1 MIFSEIYSAYY
12 NAVAH
17 LINKAIDGEL
27 NEKSACDIVCGS
39 AFSESFVSIL
49 NAIKSEEWQVIAKD
63 FTTPIKHKALM
74 PLTTLQLRFLKAIS
88 LDPRF
93 ALFAD
98 MIEGL
103 DDVEPLYTAKDFY
116 FTDMIQDG
124 DPYDNEG
131 YRCNFKTILQ
141 ALKEKRKLSI
151 SFLSGKG
158 YSHRNTYI
166 PRKLEYSQKDDK
178 FRLLCKGNY
187 KLVVINL
194 ARIISCEL
202 LDSHKDISLNP
213 HYRKKNSVIL
223 EITDERNA
231 LERVMLH
238 FANYEK
244 ETMRTGENR
253 YQMKLVYN
261 GDDETEVLIR
271 VLSFGPMVKVM
282 EPKAFTD
289 QIKQRLINQKKWNYV
304 NLLAIK

>member
-17 LINKAIDGEL
+17 LINKAVDGEL
-27 NEKSACDIVCGS
+27 NEKTACDIICDS
-39 AFSESFVSIL
+39 AFSESFIYIL
-49 NAIKSEEWQVIAKD
+49 DAIKSEEWQFITKD
-63 FTTPIKHKALM
+63 LTTPIKHKASM

-98 MIEGL
+98 GIDGL
-103 DDVEPLYTAKDFY
+103 DDVAPLYLNSDFY
-116 FTDMIQDG
+116 FTDMINDG
-124 DPYDNEG
+124 DPYGNEE
-131 YRCNFKTILQ
+131 YKNNFRIILQ

-158 YSHRNTYI
+158 YSHRNIYI

-187 KLVVINL
+187 KFVVINL
-194 ARIISCEL
+194 ARITSCEL
-202 LDSHKDISLNP
+202 LESYGDISLKP
-213 HYRKKNSVIL
+213 YYRKKNSVIL

-231 LERVMLH
+231 LERAMLH
-238 FANYEK
+238 FANFEK
-244 ETMRTGENR
+244 ETMQTGENR
-253 YQMKLVYN
+253 YQMKLIYN

-271 VLSFGPMVKVM
+271 VLSFGPMVKAI
-282 EPKAFTD
+282 EPDTFTD
-289 QIKQRLINQKKWNYV
+289 QIKQRLMNQKK
-304 NLLAIK
+304 LRAT

>member
-1 MIFSEIYSAYY
+1 MTMIFSEIYSAYY

-27 NEKSACDIVCGS
+27 NEKSACDIICDS
-39 AFSESFVSIL
+39 AFSESFVYIL

-63 FTTPIKHKALM
+63 FTTPIKHKASM

-98 MIEGL
+98 KLEGL
-103 DDVEPLYTAKDFY
+103 DEEEPLYTAMDFY

-131 YRCNFKTILQ
+131 YRSNFRTILQ
-141 ALKEKRKLSI
+141 ALIEKRKLSI

-158 YSHRNTYI
+158 YSSRNTYI

-187 KLVVINL
+187 KLVVVNL
-194 ARIISCEL
+194 ARITSCEL
-202 LDSHKDISLNP
+202 LDSYKDISLKP
-213 HYRKKNSVIL
+213 YSRKKNSVTL

-231 LERVMLH
+231 LERAMLH
-238 FANYEK
+238 FANFEK
-244 ETMRTGENR
+244 ETMQIGEKR
-253 YQMKLVYN
+253 YKMKLVYN

-271 VLSFGPMVKVM
+271 VLSFGPMIKVIG
-282 EPKAFTD
+282 PKAFTD
-289 QIKQRLINQKKWNYV
+289 QVKQRLINQKK
-304 NLLAIK
+304 LRTE